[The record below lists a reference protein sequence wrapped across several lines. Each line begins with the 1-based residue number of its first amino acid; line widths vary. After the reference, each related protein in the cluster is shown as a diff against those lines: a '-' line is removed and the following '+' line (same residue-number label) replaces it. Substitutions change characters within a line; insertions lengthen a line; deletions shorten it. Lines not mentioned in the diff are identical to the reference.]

1 MSRTAITRAKYLLTL
16 RTSRRGP
23 PFLDWLIRRP
33 SSARARG
40 APSDEGVDTDGD
52 EKDHAQKLVVP
63 VGVPVGE
70 DDADLGKTDDQRAQ
84 RGPDCGTVSTGQEA
98 PSDHGGDDV
107 EELEPNSL
115 ARLDPLEAKG
125 DHDADHGRRNRRV
138 HEEDHLRSRDR
149 NADGARGVGVSADS
163 EDPVSESGLGQHHR
177 GDYGDGDP
185 PEHRILEVVG
195 GEERAADRDDSVGRG
210 GVGPVLHAR
219 NRGEQVSW
227 RGVDACEKQVN
238 REGADQGPQL
248 GALQKAHQNA
258 DAGQPLV
265 SPRARLLGGRTR
277 TGLGACHAHLLRSP
291 DVTGPESTGP
301 VISSDSVYL
310 VPLPARLATVA
321 ALLLSTMPGPLLTV
335 SKPPTVF
342 AFCLNSLRKTIG
354 R

>member
-1 MSRTAITRAKYLLTL
+1 MYRQTGEALDRQQPG
-16 RTSRRGP
+16 GP
-23 PFLDWLIRRP
+23 GQGPGR
-33 SSARARG
+33 
-40 APSDEGVDTDGD
+40 EVDLPPNHEERDGD
-52 EKDHAQKLVVP
+52 
-63 VGVPVGE
+63 
-70 DDADLGKTDDQRAQ
+70 R
-84 RGPDCGTVSTGQEA
+84 
-98 PSDHGGDDV
+98 
-107 EELEPNSL
+107 
-115 ARLDPLEAKG
+115 
-125 DHDADHGRRNRRV
+125 HDA
-138 HEEDHLRSRDR
+138 
-149 NADGARGVGVSADS
+149 
-163 EDPVSESGLGQHHR
+163 
-177 GDYGDGDP
+177 
-185 PEHRILEVVG
+185 
-195 GEERAADRDDSVGRG
+195 VGRG

-219 NRGEQVSW
+219 DRGEQVSW

-248 GALQKAHQNA
+248 GAPQKAHQNA

-291 DVTGPESTGP
+291 NVTGPESTGP
-301 VISSDSVYL
+301 VISSDSVYR